1 MTDVEFAGRRVGPGH
16 PCFLIAEA
24 GVNHNG
30 DPALAE
36 KLVDAAKEAG
46 ADAVKFQTWRTEKLV
61 LPEAPLATYQ
71 ERRIGPG
78 KSQFQMLKEL
88 ELRPED
94 FKRLKA
100 QADRKGIL
108 FFSTPDE
115 EESAD
120 FLDMLGVPIFKIGS
134 GEATNL
140 PYLRH
145 VARKGKPVILS
156 TGMCSLEEVKA
167 AVSAI
172 RDSGCDRLILLHCVS
187 SYPAPP
193 EDCNLRAMDTLAAAF
208 GCPVGFSDH
217 TMGFSVA
224 VAAAALGACVIE
236 KHLTLDK
243 GMPGPD
249 HSASLDPREFA
260 EMAAAVRIVEAA
272 LGDGVKRLMASEID
286 AARTVRKVAV
296 VVRAIG
302 SGQPLVPADVVMLR
316 AAGGILPSVLPSFFG
331 RRAARDIPAGS
342 ILTDDLLQ

>member
-1 MTDVEFAGRRVGPGH
+1 
-16 PCFLIAEA
+16 
-24 GVNHNG
+24 
-30 DPALAE
+30 
-36 KLVDAAKEAG
+36 
-46 ADAVKFQTWRTEKLV
+46 
-61 LPEAPLATYQ
+61 
-71 ERRIGPG
+71 
-78 KSQFQMLKEL
+78 MLKEL